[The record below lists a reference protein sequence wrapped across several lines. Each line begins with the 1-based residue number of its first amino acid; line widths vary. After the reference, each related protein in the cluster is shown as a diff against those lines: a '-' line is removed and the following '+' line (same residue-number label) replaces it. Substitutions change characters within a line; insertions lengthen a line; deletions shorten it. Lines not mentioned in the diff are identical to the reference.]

1 MKIAGVLLGA
11 TALLFAG
18 LVGQA
23 RAGDVLFAVLRG
35 LPGFRLYRLWST
47 GAEIGLPLNPG
58 GMRARFSGGAPCST
72 C

>member
-1 MKIAGVLLGA
+1 LKHPGYLTGGFVKNAGVLLGA

-35 LPGFRLYRLWST
+35 LPGLRLYRLWST
-47 GAEIGLPLNPG
+47 GAELAY
-58 GMRARFSGGAPCST
+58 R
-72 C
+72 